1 MWVLGGYQT
10 NAQFCVAKFATT
22 PREKGYLLR
31 FCDTIC
37 IFIHCDEIILVLLF
51 FSLNFADFDASLR
64 R

>member
-10 NAQFCVAKFATT
+10 NAQFCVAKSATP
-22 PREKGYLLR
+22 PRENVHVLR

-37 IFIHCDEIILVLLF
+37 IFIHCDEIILVILF
-51 FSLNFADFDASLR
+51 FNLNFADFDANLR